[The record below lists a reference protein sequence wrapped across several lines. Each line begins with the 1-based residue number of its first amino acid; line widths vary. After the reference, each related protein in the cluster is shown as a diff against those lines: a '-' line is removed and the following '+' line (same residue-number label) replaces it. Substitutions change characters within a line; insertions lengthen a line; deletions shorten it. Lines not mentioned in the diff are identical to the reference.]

1 MESGLKY
8 KTFKELRSAYTTG
21 EIPQELKLIICPDE
35 VFLYHPDDMDMIS
48 FSCTPFE
55 LLQELLPFFDIPHE
69 VINYNKE

>member
-8 KTFKELRSAYTTG
+8 KTFKELQSAYATG
-21 EIPQELKLIICPDE
+21 EIPQELKLMICPDE
-35 VFLYHPDDMDMIS
+35 VFLYHPDTDTFL

-55 LLQELLPFFDIPHE
+55 LLQELLPSLDIPHE